1 MTIRALAG
9 ETIGRNADTAFD
21 TGSWREANYLQKL
34 QECSGNLDLTNELV
48 CLIASVSPYYC
59 LTWS

>member
-9 ETIGRNADTAFD
+9 ETVGRNADTAFD

-34 QECSGNLDLTNELV
+34 QECSGNLNLTMNWFVLLLRKSE
-48 CLIASVSPYYC
+48 YG

>member
-34 QECSGNLDLTNELV
+34 QECSGNLDLTMNWYVLW
-48 CLIASVSPYYC
+48 IH
-59 LTWS
+59 

>member
-21 TGSWREANYLQKL
+21 TVSWREANYLQKL
-34 QECSGNLDLTNELV
+34 QECSGNLNLTMNWFVLLLRKSE
-48 CLIASVSPYYC
+48 YR
-59 LTWS
+59 LTCS

>member
-21 TGSWREANYLQKL
+21 TNLWKEANYLQKL
-34 QECSGNLDLTNELV
+34 QECSGNLDLTMNWYV
-48 CLIASVSPYYC
+48 KWPHKADDR
-59 LTWS
+59 LT